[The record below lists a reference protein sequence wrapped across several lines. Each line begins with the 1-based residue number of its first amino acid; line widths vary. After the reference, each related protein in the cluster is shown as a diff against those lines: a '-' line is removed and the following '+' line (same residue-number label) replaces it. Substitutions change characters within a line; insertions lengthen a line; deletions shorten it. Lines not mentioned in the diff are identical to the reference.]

1 MSFTFE
7 LAASLTHK
15 GEKKCILVY
24 ISGHD
29 SPTSM
34 HTETKSNWTGVP
46 AQEDSRSGPT
56 TYRSLTETTAISQ
69 ASPDSF
75 ESPREE
81 NRPTQAELPTA
92 PKSWMEQS
100 GTVMQVELSKLFVGK
115 TNVRKTPG
123 DVGDLAE
130 SVKEKGILEPV
141 LTRPV
146 GGRYELVVGSRRF
159 EAAKMAGLKTIPAVI
174 RPMTDEEAIIVSL
187 VENIQRNDI
196 EPEEEY
202 DAIIALTKVN
212 PRAYGT
218 VDQLSKA
225 IGKSRRYVD
234 DRINAVEAVRNIR
247 RESGA
252 GISVRQA
259 PLQAERNEGVLP
271 VKHATF
277 LHRAEE
283 APTVQE
289 LPRRERISKMKQ
301 LAETIAP
308 LPSPEAESVVSH
320 FVMAPQ
326 RPVEDIRSEVSTMH
340 AVKMDILL
348 DPRVAAGLR
357 KAAEERNTTTEAV
370 ASLAIHSWLRQHQY
384 A

>member
-1 MSFTFE
+1 
-7 LAASLTHK
+7 
-15 GEKKCILVY
+15 
-24 ISGHD
+24 
-29 SPTSM
+29 M
-34 HTETKSNWTGVP
+34 HTEAKSNWTGVP

-56 TYRSLTETTAISQ
+56 THRSLTETTVISQ
-69 ASPDSF
+69 APPDGF

-81 NRPTQAELPTA
+81 SGSNLAELSTA
-92 PKSWMEQS
+92 PQSWMEQS
-100 GTVMQVELSKLFVGK
+100 GTVMQIELSKLFVGK

-123 DVGDLAE
+123 DVGDLAD
-130 SVKEKGILEPV
+130 SVKAKGILEPV

-146 GGRYELVVGSRRF
+146 GSRYEVVVGSRRF
-159 EAAKMAGLKTIPAVI
+159 EAAKMAGMKTIPAVI

-218 VDQLSKA
+218 VEQLSKA

-247 RESGA
+247 RESGP

-259 PLQAERNEGVLP
+259 PLLEERNKGVLP

-277 LHRAEE
+277 LHRAEG
-283 APTVQE
+283 APTVQG
-289 LPRRERISKMKQ
+289 LPRRERISKMKE

-326 RPVEDIRSEVSTMH
+326 RPVEDIRNEVSTMH
-340 AVKMDILL
+340 AVRIDILL
-348 DPRVAAGLR
+348 DPRVADGLR
-357 KAAEERNTTTEAV
+357 KAAEERNTTMEAV

>member
-1 MSFTFE
+1 
-7 LAASLTHK
+7 
-15 GEKKCILVY
+15 
-24 ISGHD
+24 
-29 SPTSM
+29 
-34 HTETKSNWTGVP
+34 
-46 AQEDSRSGPT
+46 
-56 TYRSLTETTAISQ
+56 
-69 ASPDSF
+69 
-75 ESPREE
+75 
-81 NRPTQAELPTA
+81 LPTA

-100 GTVMQVELSKLFVGK
+100 GTVMQVELSTLFVGK

-247 RESGA
+247 RESGP